1 MDFSI
6 FKIKLTTK
14 KGEKLSKIDLHI
26 HTVYSDG
33 TYTPREVVY
42 KAKKLGLI
50 AISITDHDSVD
61 GLDEALK
68 VGRECG
74 VEVVPGIEMST
85 DVGEDEIHILGYY
98 LDWKKEELLSQL
110 KIFQQARIQRNEKLF
125 KRLNDLGMRINHRE
139 TARLAPRGVVS
150 RLHIAR
156 LMVMKGYV
164 SSIGEAFEDWLNP
177 GKPAYVKKMEVSPF
191 KVIQLLLEAEG
202 IPVLA
207 HPYLSKRDDLIP
219 ELIKAG
225 LKGLEV
231 YHSSHNVATTQHYL
245 KLAKFYNLVITGG
258 SDCHGKA
265 KDKVLMGTV
274 NVPKQVLDNL
284 KKAHRKLVKSV
295 SI

>member
-1 MDFSI
+1 
-6 FKIKLTTK
+6 
-14 KGEKLSKIDLHI
+14 LSKIDLHI

-33 TYTPREVVY
+33 TYTPREAVY

-68 VGRECG
+68 AGKEYG
-74 VEVVPGIEMST
+74 VEIVPGIEIST
-85 DVGEDEIHILGYY
+85 NVGEDEIHILGYY
-98 LDWKKEELLSQL
+98 LDWGSEELLSQL
-110 KIFQQARIQRNEKLF
+110 KVFQQVRVQRNEKLF

-139 TARLAPRGVVS
+139 TVKLAPRGVVN
-150 RLHIAR
+150 RLHIAN

-164 SSIGEAFEDWLNP
+164 SSIGEAFEGWLNP
-177 GKPAYVKKMEVSPF
+177 GKPAYVKKVEVPPS
-191 KVIQLLLEAEG
+191 KAIKLLLEAKG
-202 IPVLA
+202 VPVLA

-231 YHSSHNVATTQHYL
+231 YHSSHNAATTQHYL

-258 SDCHGKA
+258 SDCHGRA

-274 NVPKQVLDNL
+274 NVPEQVLDNL
-284 KKAHRKLVKSV
+284 KEAHRKLIKSV
-295 SI
+295 AI

>member
-1 MDFSI
+1 M
-6 FKIKLTTK
+6 
-14 KGEKLSKIDLHI
+14 SKIDLHI

-33 TYTPREVVY
+33 TYTPREAVY

-68 VGRECG
+68 AGKEYG
-74 VEVVPGIEMST
+74 VEIVPGIEIST
-85 DVGEDEIHILGYY
+85 NVGEDEIHILGYY
-98 LDWKKEELLSQL
+98 LDWGSEELLSQL
-110 KIFQQARIQRNEKLF
+110 KVFQQVRVQRNEKLF

-139 TARLAPRGVVS
+139 TVKLAPRGVVN
-150 RLHIAR
+150 RLHIAN

-164 SSIGEAFEDWLNP
+164 SSIGEAFEGWLNP
-177 GKPAYVKKMEVSPF
+177 GKPAYVKKVEVPPS
-191 KVIQLLLEAEG
+191 KAIKLLLEAKG
-202 IPVLA
+202 VPVLA

-231 YHSSHNVATTQHYL
+231 YHSSHNAATTQHYL

-258 SDCHGKA
+258 SDCHGRA

-274 NVPKQVLDNL
+274 NVPEQVLDNL
-284 KKAHRKLVKSV
+284 KEAHRKLIKSV
-295 SI
+295 AI